1 MPSPSPQYTPT
12 IATTQTDPN
21 LTIKIYDAVNNG
33 SFAIIL
39 VAIGGLIYAKR
50 TVKEFLQS
58 PFANSLLSLIKQIEA
73 NQDHIETIVL
83 DVDRLDKST
92 AEMLVSIS
100 KLQQDIIRS
109 GELSTSQ
116 HTLIM
121 QELSNVRHILEQKRT
136 DHGNNQ

>member
-1 MPSPSPQYTPT
+1 MTTPPLRYTPT

-21 LTIKIYDAVNNG
+21 LTTKIYDAVNNG

-58 PFANSLLSLIKQIEA
+58 PFANSLISLIKQIEA

-121 QELSNVRHILEQKRT
+121 QELSNLRHILGQKRN
-136 DHGNNQ
+136 DHGDYQ